1 MGVLAGRHTGSS
13 WGAAIFLGPGDVMVA
28 ALPASVGSVGTP
40 IFQTRMRRSY
50 EAETRVLPPYE
61 EEAGVVWSCPLP
73 NTSFHV

>member
-28 ALPASVGSVGTP
+28 ALPASVGSLGTP

-50 EAETRVLPPYE
+50 E
-61 EEAGVVWSCPLP
+61 SCPCTRRKRGWSGPALCLTP
-73 NTSFHV
+73 AFMFSMWP